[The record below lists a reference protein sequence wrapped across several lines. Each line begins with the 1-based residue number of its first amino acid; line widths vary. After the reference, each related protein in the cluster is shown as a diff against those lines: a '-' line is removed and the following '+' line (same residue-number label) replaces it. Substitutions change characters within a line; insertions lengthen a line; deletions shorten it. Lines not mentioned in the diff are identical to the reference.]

1 MLQGPIEYWTHW
13 NIEPFYFTWNLVFN
27 SHVFLTVC
35 NYYRYGV
42 ECSEICG
49 YCLNKTN
56 CHHINGL
63 CLKGCDPS
71 FQRDKCLGG
80 TFFIV
85 MNRVMAITWP
95 YFVLRVERIDDKE
108 TKVLK
113 MCVHLTCLYLW
124 KKCAIK
130 IIDKSLVFHLWMPRY
145 KNLKE
150 DGKEANDIHIFRS
163 CIVLSRCACKVP
175 NSRHKSFSW
184 NKVHVNISSPSPLL
198 TKVWI
203 AETNYYRTN
212 DHMTY

>member
-1 MLQGPIEYWTHW
+1 MLRMYLLYCYESRDGYHVTLFCIESSKNWWQENKSFEDVCT
-13 NIEPFYFTWNLVFN
+13 FN
-27 SHVFLTVC
+27 MSV
-35 NYYRYGV
+35 
-42 ECSEICG
+42 S
-49 YCLNKTN
+49 
-56 CHHINGL
+56 
-63 CLKGCDPS
+63 LK
-71 FQRDKCLGG
+71 
-80 TFFIV
+80 
-85 MNRVMAITWP
+85 
-95 YFVLRVERIDDKE
+95 
-108 TKVLK
+108 
-113 MCVHLTCLYLW
+113 

-150 DGKEANDIHIFRS
+150 DGNEANDIHIFRS

>member
-35 NYYRYGV
+35 NYYRYAV

-95 YFVLRVERIDDKE
+95 YFVLRVQRIDDKK

-113 MCVHLTCLYLW
+113 MCVHLTWLYLW
-124 KKCAIK
+124 KK
-130 IIDKSLVFHLWMPRY
+130 M
-145 KNLKE
+145 
-150 DGKEANDIHIFRS
+150 
-163 CIVLSRCACKVP
+163 
-175 NSRHKSFSW
+175 RHKDYWQKFSF
-184 NKVHVNISSPSPLL
+184 PLMNATL
-198 TKVWI
+198 QEFERGWQRSKWHTYIQVL
-203 AETNYYRTN
+203 YRSVP
-212 DHMTY
+212 MCL